1 MRPDTVVTWK
11 WKSAPGYRS
20 TFGPETVNTL
30 KRMVKR
36 HYAHPHRF
44 VCVTDDAAGI
54 DADVEIVP
62 DAKDFASLPS
72 PTGGHNPSCYRRLRM
87 YAPEAG
93 RVFGSERFVSL
104 DLDIVMTGDLDP
116 VWNRPEDFVIWG
128 ETNPRSFYNGSM
140 FMLTAG
146 ARPQLWADF
155 NPRTSP
161 TLAKRAGRFGSDQGW
176 ISYKLGKGEAT
187 WTREDG
193 VYSFRVHLEPKNG
206 GEDLPANARVV
217 HFHGKCDPWHWRAQR
232 LAWVREHWGA
242 AA

>member
-128 ETNPRSFYNGSM
+128 DTNPRTFYNGSM
-140 FMLTAG
+140 VLLSAG
-146 ARPQLWADF
+146 ARRQVWETFDPIA
-155 NPRTSP
+155 SP
-161 TLAKRAGRFGSDQGW
+161 KAARAAGHHGSDQGW
-176 ISYKLGKGEAT
+176 ISHCLGPNEAKWSKT
-187 WTREDG
+187 DG
-193 VYSFRVHLEPKNG
+193 VYSFHNHLQKVKT
-206 GEDLPANARVV
+206 LPNDARVV
-217 HFHGKCDPWHWRAQR
+217 VFHGHKDPWTSRVQQAYP
-232 LAWVREHWGA
+232 WVRKYYH
-242 AA
+242 

>member
-1 MRPDTVVTWK
+1 MLTVCTFK
-11 WKSAPGYRS
+11 WKAAPGYRS
-20 TFGPETVNTL
+20 NFGPEAVHAL
-30 KRMVKR
+30 RAMVAR
-36 HYAHPHRF
+36 NYPEPHRF
-44 VCVTDDAAGI
+44 VCITDDAEGLTGI
-54 DADVEIVP
+54 ET
-62 DAKDFASLPS
+62 LPLWSDHGAVSS
-72 PTGGHNPSCYRRLRM
+72 PHGPLQPSCYRRLKLFD
-87 YAPEAG
+87 PDIEALLG
-93 RVFGSERFVSL
+93 PRIVCL
-104 DLDIVMTGDLDP
+104 DLDTVIVGDLRP
-116 VWNRPEDFVIWG
+116 ILNRPEDFVIWG